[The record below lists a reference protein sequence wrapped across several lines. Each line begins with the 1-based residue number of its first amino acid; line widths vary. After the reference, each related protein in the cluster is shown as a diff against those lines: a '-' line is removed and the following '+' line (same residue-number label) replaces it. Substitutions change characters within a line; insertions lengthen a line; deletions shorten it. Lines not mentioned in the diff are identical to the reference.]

1 MFNRRQSS
9 KNTYVNRSKNRE
21 FELSDAVHLYN
32 TALKLGHVSK
42 LSSPW
47 TIYYRNIDKTS
58 PVNYCNKSQN
68 NVVGDRQ
75 VVPCHPHTGVTP
87 LATRYSVCVWETDVL
102 NSWMVLTVTADIRR
116 PLELCDTPADV
127 CETDDINSW
136 RSSTLAATV
145 DTRMP
150 QRLCDVPVVS
160 ESNPND
166 SVLLSVNRNDCTMG
180 TVIVHRSDM

>member
-1 MFNRRQSS
+1 
-9 KNTYVNRSKNRE
+9 
-21 FELSDAVHLYN
+21 
-32 TALKLGHVSK
+32 
-42 LSSPW
+42 
-47 TIYYRNIDKTS
+47 
-58 PVNYCNKSQN
+58 
-68 NVVGDRQ
+68 
-75 VVPCHPHTGVTP
+75 
-87 LATRYSVCVWETDVL
+87 LATRYYVCVWETDVL

-116 PLELCDTPADV
+116 PLELCDVPADSYV

-180 TVIVHRSDM
+180 TEIVHRSDM